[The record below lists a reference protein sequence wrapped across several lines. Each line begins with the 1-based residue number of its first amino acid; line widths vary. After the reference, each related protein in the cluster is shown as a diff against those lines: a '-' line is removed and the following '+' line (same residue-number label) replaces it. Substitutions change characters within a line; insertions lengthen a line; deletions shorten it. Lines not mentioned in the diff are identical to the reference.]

1 MSRKSV
7 PFNQKTASTQERDI
21 GIASKHPWSMIWD
34 EDIHRLRGATPET
47 AGAFLALIP
56 QLRLGDPQGYL
67 SRDGRAIETKSL
79 ALVTGLDQRVI
90 GDALRALKKLEILD
104 RTPKPDNV
112 YFHPKLAAY
121 FRKRTGK
128 TTDKTCNDLK
138 LLKTK
143 APTQRIF
150 TREDP
155 QTKVL
160 RVE

>member
-90 GDALRALKKLEILD
+90 GDALRTLKNLRFSTARLSQ
-104 RTPKPDNV
+104 
-112 YFHPKLAAY
+112 
-121 FRKRTGK
+121 
-128 TTDKTCNDLK
+128 TTCISIRRWL
-138 LLKTK
+138 
-143 APTQRIF
+143 PTSVRGQEKQP
-150 TREDP
+150 TRP
-155 QTKVL
+155 ATT
-160 RVE
+160 